1 MSKIEKIEQEIS
13 QLSAQERALLAEYL
27 LQSLDEEEDPDAE
40 QAWIEEAERRYKAYK
55 EGKVRGIPA
64 DQVFEDIRSE
74 FE

>member
-1 MSKIEKIEQEIS
+1 VSKIEKIEQEIS